1 MNVGRDQEIVAALLE
16 IGAML
21 HMFFEGVSLNFDR
34 FDKYWREVAFLAP
47 VHLVC
52 VTGLFVLIGWSSGL
66 CQDPKSSFFFGLLCA
81 FPSTVLVEEG
91 LNAAGAKDV
100 VYGRIVRGV
109 HSANDIAAVLAFAFI
124 QAFSN
129 SRLADED
136 ASMRRGTTVDAVH
149 AEPTYQQRLF
159 DVPRSEREVAVMIGI
174 FAAVSVVMVVLKM
187 HVLQPMFAFYTRD
200 PELLFIGTVALALGV
215 GAVCDA
221 ATFSRMT
228 GVFMAGGAVSFTPYR
243 AEIEHKISSLHTF
256 SLMLFY
262 LMIGILAPLHSA
274 DTKAMLPWSVLQVP
288 VTVSLS
294 SSESIAVNGCID
306 QESFVSIWTHGCA

>member
-91 LNAAGAKDV
+91 LNAAGAKDI

-187 HVLQPMFAFYTRD
+187 YV
-200 PELLFIGTVALALGV
+200 
-215 GAVCDA
+215 
-221 ATFSRMT
+221 SRMI